1 MEFLD
6 IGHGINLIDFGNI
19 SPETLVALT
28 AMKYIFSEA
37 EFPVTFRQAAL
48 HLLESQNTDA
58 GKEFIRQTLAYYAW
72 KWPYKPEV
80 VKVDR
85 PEIVAANKKGE
96 SFAEHF
102 IKQGSLLRAQE
113 MARRMLAKNKPISE
127 IVEFTGLEEV
137 DILAL

>member
-1 MEFLD
+1 M
-6 IGHGINLIDFGNI
+6 
-19 SPETLVALT
+19 
-28 AMKYIFSEA
+28 
-37 EFPVTFRQAAL
+37 
-48 HLLESQNTDA
+48 
-58 GKEFIRQTLAYYAW
+58 
-72 KWPYKPEV
+72 
-80 VKVDR
+80 DR

-102 IKQGSLLRAQE
+102 IKQGTLLHAQE